1 MRRVAALLALAVL
14 LAAGSPARADGSSC
28 QTGGPR
34 VTAARTALGATRESL
49 PARFELADA
58 FIEAGCYHDAV
69 HVLEEGKPLHP
80 RSAELTARLRNA
92 QSLLSEQAYFEGK
105 ERAEVAARLSRNLLR
120 CTRLADVEACDEAL
134 KYKPDDAQILLAKGD
149 ALLKAS
155 RPGEADAANRRA
167 RQILPEDAR
176 VARQLA
182 AVQAQRQPLL
192 ERCRKDSDDAALQAC
207 QGALS
212 RGAEDEREILAR
224 MASLRLPRIQPGS
237 TGSALPTPRPAPM
250 ASPVSAA
257 NGAAAP
263 LVDAAPLVAAART
276 YSNAAEPSRS
286 H

>member
-1 MRRVAALLALAVL
+1 MRRAAALLVLAVL
-14 LAAGSPARADGSSC
+14 LAAGGPARADGASC
-28 QTGGPR
+28 QAGGPR
-34 VTAARTALGATRESL
+34 VTAARTASGAARESL

-58 FIEAGCYHDAV
+58 LIEAGCYHDAV
-69 HVLEEGKPLHP
+69 HVLEEGKPLHA

-105 ERAEVAARLSRNLLR
+105 EQAELAARVSRNLLR

-134 KYKPDDAQILLAKGD
+134 KYKPDNAQILLAKGD

-155 RPGEADAANRRA
+155 RPGEADAAYRRA
-167 RQILPEDAR
+167 RQILPEDGR

-207 QGALS
+207 QAALS
-212 RGAEDEREILAR
+212 KGAEDEREIVAR
-224 MASLRLPRIQPGS
+224 MASLRQPRIQA
-237 TGSALPTPRPAPM
+237 SAAVAAPRPV
-250 ASPVSAA
+250 PV
-257 NGAAAP
+257 AAP
-263 LVDAAPLVAAART
+263 ASAAARR